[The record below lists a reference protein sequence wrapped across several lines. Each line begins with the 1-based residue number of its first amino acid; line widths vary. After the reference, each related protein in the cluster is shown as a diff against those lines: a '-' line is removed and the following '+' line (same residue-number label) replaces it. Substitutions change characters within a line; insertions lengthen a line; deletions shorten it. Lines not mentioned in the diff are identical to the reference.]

1 LIASSCCC
9 VRAIINQHTA
19 AQFFKNARLCMYG
32 TTALVALVD
41 PDHQNLWVA
50 NVGDCQAVFVSPDG
64 PLSWKSELLTSNHN
78 CDNDA
83 EVSRVVSEHPGE
95 PECVLDRRVLGAL
108 APTRCIGDIPFKLPS
123 EFTRKILYNI
133 FPGYRDTSAWDEF
146 LDRNISPPYITAE
159 PEITH
164 RTLRPNTDNGFL
176 ILCSDGLADLWST
189 TFSDEQSMVDEW
201 GRLAAEVVNKEG
213 TSGKTNLA
221 LKLLRHSI
229 GGDDAKSVSRV
240 LTLDMNTPWI
250 DDTTI
255 VVQTL

>member
-1 LIASSCCC
+1 MPWRRLDVSLSP
-9 VRAIINQHTA
+9 IIPQ
-19 AQFFKNARLCMYG
+19 NAPSFYQG
-32 TTALVALVD
+32 
-41 PDHQNLWVA
+41 
-50 NVGDCQAVFVSPDG
+50 
-64 PLSWKSELLTSNHN
+64 
-78 CDNDA
+78 
-83 EVSRVVSEHPGE
+83 
-95 PECVLDRRVLGAL
+95 
-108 APTRCIGDIPFKLPS
+108 IGDIPFKQPS

-164 RTLRPNTDNGFL
+164 RKLCPNTDNGFL

-189 TFSDEQSMVDEW
+189 TFSDEQRMVEEW
-201 GRLAAEVVNKEG
+201 GRVVAEVVKKEG
-213 TSGKTNLA
+213 VAGKTNLA
-221 LKLLRHSI
+221 LELLRHSI

-255 VVQTL
+255 VIQTL